1 MVLRRM
7 QLMLEVLQDEVRPV
21 AAPLDGTVIPHLH
34 LEASPGAEEAA
45 PEPALT
51 GASGHPAEPP
61 AGQSRPG
68 PGQDDARRP

>member
-1 MVLRRM
+1 MPRWM
-7 QLMLEVLQDEVRPV
+7 EP
-21 AAPLDGTVIPHLH
+21 VIPHLH
-34 LEASPGAEEAA
+34 LEASPAAEEAA

-61 AGQSRPG
+61 AGQSRPA